1 MKKIILISFLSVL
14 FLSCKSTNSAT
25 NTKIDSQSQT
35 AIKGEWVI
43 SSVNYPGSEVIK
55 VTSFDLADSK
65 CFIGSKWKFVSMSNK
80 GSLSLNSPNCTA
92 YTTPITWFIN
102 KEGEF
107 VLKILDEAKAKTVK
121 SGYVLRVTNQTEKSF
136 QLVDQI
142 NVAGKMT
149 AVVYQ
154 FDKLN

>member
-1 MKKIILISFLSVL
+1 MKKIIVISFLSVL
-14 FLSCKSTNSAT
+14 FLSCNSTNSAT
-25 NTKIDSQSQT
+25 STKIDSQSQT

-80 GSLSLNSPNCTA
+80 GSLALNSPSCTA
-92 YTTPITWFIN
+92 YSTPITWFIN

-121 SGYVLRVTNQTEKSF
+121 SGYVLRVANQTEKSF